1 MQKILKNK
9 YIILNDLHKLI
20 TCLFFRLLRFRLRF
34 GYIWY
39 SANFVLLYM
48 KNEYVLFS
56 TKINKIL
63 MMQI

>member
-9 YIILNDLHKLI
+9 YIILNDLHKLYV
-20 TCLFFRLLRFRLRF
+20 FKLRF

-48 KNEYVLFS
+48 KNEYIVFS

>member
-20 TCLFFRLLRFRLRF
+20 TLRFRLRF